1 MLTALIKTLRPRQWS
16 KNAFVFFALVFD
28 KQLFHLEAFLR
39 TLGGFA
45 LFCIVSSVV
54 YIINDIS
61 DIEADRQHPRKK
73 DRPLP
78 SGQLPVNAAWLV
90 AIGLIVVSLPL
101 GYWLSPGFA
110 AVLAVYLL
118 MNLAYSNGLT

>member
-1 MLTALIKTLRPRQWS
+1 MLTALLKTMRPRQWS

-28 KQLFHLEAFLR
+28 KQLFHLGAFLR

-45 LFCIVSSVV
+45 LFCIISSVV

-61 DIEADRQHPRKK
+61 DIEADRQHPRKQS
-73 DRPLP
+73 RPLP
-78 SGQLPVNAAWLV
+78 SGQLPVNVAWLAALGLT
-90 AIGLIVVSLPL
+90 AIALPL

-110 AVLAVYLL
+110 IVLAVYLL
-118 MNLAYSNGLT
+118 INLAYS